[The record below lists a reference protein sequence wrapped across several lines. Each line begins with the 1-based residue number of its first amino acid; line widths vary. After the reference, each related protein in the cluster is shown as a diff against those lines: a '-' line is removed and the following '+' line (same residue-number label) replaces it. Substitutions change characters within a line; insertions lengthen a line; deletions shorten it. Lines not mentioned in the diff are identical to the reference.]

1 MDRCIELAQ
10 DIWSTLGPGYS
21 ERVYH
26 NAFEIA
32 LREAGLSYETERILP
47 IMYHGHNVGNLRA
60 DLIVSGQFILELKSV
75 AKLKDEFRNQIKNYM
90 RLTGLKA
97 GVLIN
102 FPDKS
107 GALEF
112 EKFEPPPFT
121 EEELMVFPWLAMRD

>member
-10 DIWSTLGPGYS
+10 DIWSSLGPGYS

-32 LREAGLSYETERILP
+32 LRDEGLSYESERILP
-47 IMYHGHNVGNLRA
+47 VTFRGHNVGNLRA
-60 DLIVSGQFILELKSV
+60 DLIVSGKFILELKSTSR
-75 AKLKDEFRNQIKNYM
+75 LKDEFRNQIRNYM
-90 RLTGLKA
+90 KLTGLKA

-107 GALEF
+107 GPLEF
-112 EKFEPPPFT
+112 EKVEPLVAEPPPVD
-121 EEELMVFPWLAMRD
+121 LIDC

>member
-10 DIWSTLGPGYS
+10 DIWTTLGPGYS

-32 LREAGLSYETERILP
+32 LREDGFSYESERILP
-47 IMYHGHNVGNLRA
+47 VCFRGLVVGNLRA
-60 DLIVSGQFILELKSV
+60 DLIVSGKFILELKSTSR
-75 AKLKDEFRNQIKNYM
+75 LKDEFRNQIRNYM
-90 RLTGLKA
+90 KLTGLKA

-102 FPDKS
+102 FPDKL

-112 EKFEPPPFT
+112 EKVEPLVEDSPPVD
-121 EEELMVFPWLAMRD
+121 LIDC

>member
-10 DIWSTLGPGYS
+10 DIWKSMGPGYS

-32 LREAGLSYETERILP
+32 LRDEGLSYESERILP
-47 IMYHGHNVGNLRA
+47 VSYRGHNVGNLRA
-60 DLIVSGQFILELKSV
+60 DLIVSGKFILELKSTSR
-75 AKLKDEFRNQIKNYM
+75 LKDEFRNQIRNYM
-90 RLTGLKA
+90 KLTGLKA

-107 GALEF
+107 GPLEF
-112 EKFEPPPFT
+112 EKVEPLLDDPPP
-121 EEELMVFPWLAMRD
+121 VDIIDC

>member
-10 DIWSTLGPGYS
+10 DIWKSMGPGYS

-32 LREAGLSYETERILP
+32 LRDEGLSYESERILP
-47 IMYHGHNVGNLRA
+47 VSYRGHNVGNLRA
-60 DLIVSGQFILELKSV
+60 DLIVSGKFILELKSTSR
-75 AKLKDEFRNQIKNYM
+75 LKDEFRNQIRNYM
-90 RLTGLKA
+90 KLTGLKA

-107 GALEF
+107 GPLEF
-112 EKFEPPPFT
+112 EKVEPLMDDPPP
-121 EEELMVFPWLAMRD
+121 VDIIDC

>member
-10 DIWSTLGPGYS
+10 DIWTSMGPGYS

-32 LREAGLSYETERILP
+32 LRQEGLSYESERILP
-47 IMYHGHNVGNLRA
+47 VTFRGHNVGNLRA
-60 DLIVSGQFILELKSV
+60 DLIVSGKFILELKSTSR
-75 AKLKDEFRNQIKNYM
+75 LKDEFRNQIRNYM
-90 RLTGLKA
+90 KLTGLKA

-107 GALEF
+107 GPLEF
-112 EKFEPPPFT
+112 EKVEPLT
-121 EEELMVFPWLAMRD
+121 EEAPPVDIIDC

>member
-10 DIWSTLGPGYS
+10 DIWSSLGPGYS

-32 LREAGLSYETERILP
+32 LRDEGLSYESERILP
-47 IMYHGHNVGNLRA
+47 VTFRGHNVGNLRA
-60 DLIVSGQFILELKSV
+60 DLIVSGKFILELKSTSR
-75 AKLKDEFRNQIKNYM
+75 LKDEFRNQIRNYM
-90 RLTGLKA
+90 KLTGLKA

-107 GALEF
+107 GPLEF
-112 EKFEPPPFT
+112 EKVEPLVATDPPPVD
-121 EEELMVFPWLAMRD
+121 LIDC

>member
-10 DIWSTLGPGYS
+10 DIWSSLGPGYS

-32 LREAGLSYETERILP
+32 LREDGFSYESERILP
-47 IMYHGHNVGNLRA
+47 VSYRGHNVGNLRA
-60 DLIVSGQFILELKSV
+60 DLIVAGQFILELKSTSR
-75 AKLKDEFRNQIKNYM
+75 LKDEFRNQIKNYM
-90 RLTGLKA
+90 KLTGLKA
-97 GVLIN
+97 GMLIN

-107 GALEF
+107 GPLEF
-112 EKFEPPPFT
+112 EKFEPPPYT

>member
-10 DIWSTLGPGYS
+10 DIWKSMGPGYS

-32 LREAGLSYETERILP
+32 LRDEGLSYESERILP
-47 IMYHGHNVGNLRA
+47 VSYRGHNVGNLRA
-60 DLIVSGQFILELKSV
+60 DLIVSGKFILELKSTSR
-75 AKLKDEFRNQIKNYM
+75 LKDEFRNQIRNYM
-90 RLTGLKA
+90 KLTGLKA

-107 GALEF
+107 GPLEF
-112 EKFEPPPFT
+112 EKVEPLIDDPPP
-121 EEELMVFPWLAMRD
+121 VDIIDC

>member
-10 DIWSTLGPGYS
+10 DIWKSMGPGYS

-32 LREAGLSYETERILP
+32 LRDEGLSYESERILP
-47 IMYHGHNVGNLRA
+47 VSYRGHNVGNLRA
-60 DLIVSGQFILELKSV
+60 DLIVSGKFILELKSTSR
-75 AKLKDEFRNQIKNYM
+75 LKDEFRNQIRNYM
-90 RLTGLKA
+90 KLTGLKA

-107 GALEF
+107 GPLEF
-112 EKFEPPPFT
+112 EKVEPLVEDPLP
-121 EEELMVFPWLAMRD
+121 VDIIDC